1 LRAASSSLTET
12 RRKQMSSTDRII
24 LIATLAAMA
33 FTLAILA
40 TI

>member
-1 LRAASSSLTET
+1 
-12 RRKQMSSTDRII
+12 MSSNDRII